1 MSIAKEG
8 IYSPLFFILL
18 KGVDIAIFI
27 CYNVITEGELVSLRA
42 HVFVDCENINTIV
55 FKKAFLKLN
64 AKYQIIKCDFYGKE
78 EAMPKFYKSY
88 MGKVFERH
96 NCFFGKNSA
105 DTFMCIDMAKACYEE
120 PLTDCYIIFSQDR
133 DFSIAIKLL
142 VDNNK
147 KVIVVTKLNGLMS
160 NLEAVGVDLNK
171 IENIQINTK
180 VNCTCFFKLGTTIKE
195 VPFKNGI
202 ALQDFGTILAEH
214 KIRKYY
220 GKNKRLYKICEEN
233 LLKVVD
239 GKVYFRK
246 EDEYNE

>member
-1 MSIAKEG
+1 MGGFISF
-8 IYSPLFFILL
+8 LFILP
-18 KGVDIAIFI
+18 KSVDRPTSL
-27 CYNVITEGELVSLRA
+27 CYNVITLRGLIDLRA
-42 HVFVDCENINTIV
+42 HIFVDCENIDTFV
-55 FKKAFLKLN
+55 FKKAYSSL
-64 AKYQIIKCDFYGKE
+64 ATKYQIVKCDFYGKE
-78 EAMPKFYKSY
+78 ENMPKFYKTY
-88 MGKVFERH
+88 TGKVFERH

-105 DTFMCIDMAKACYEE
+105 DTFMCTDMAKACYEE
-120 PLTDCYIIFSQDR
+120 PMTDCYIIFSQDR

-160 NLEAVGVDLNK
+160 NLESIGVDLNK

-180 VNCTCFFKLGTTIKE
+180 VNCTCFFKLGKNIKE

-239 GKVYFRK
+239 DRVYFK
-246 EDEYNE
+246 GEEEYK

>member
-1 MSIAKEG
+1 M
-8 IYSPLFFILL
+8 
-18 KGVDIAIFI
+18 
-27 CYNVITEGELVSLRA
+27 ITERKSICLRA
-42 HVFVDCENINTIV
+42 HVFVDCENIDTKV
-55 FKKAFLKLN
+55 FKEAFLKLN

-160 NLEAVGVDLNK
+160 NLESIGVDLTK

-180 VNCTCFFKLGTTIKE
+180 VNCTCFFKFGNAIKE

-214 KIRKYY
+214 KIREYY

-233 LLKVVD
+233 LLKVV
-239 GKVYFRK
+239 GYRVYFK
-246 EDEYNE
+246 GEEEYQ